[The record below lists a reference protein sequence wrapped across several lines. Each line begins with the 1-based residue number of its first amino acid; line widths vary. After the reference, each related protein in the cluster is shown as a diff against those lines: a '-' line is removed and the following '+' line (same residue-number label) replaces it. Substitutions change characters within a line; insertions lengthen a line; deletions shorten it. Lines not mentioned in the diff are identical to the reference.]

1 MDFFKFWK
9 KRSINQLDP
18 EEDLDSS
25 SKMSDEEEI
34 LDLTKKDDS
43 EESSEKLEY
52 KEIFQT
58 PEEKRKKLAKRLI
71 DITEKLEDLS
81 NQIYHLGQRVEVLEK
96 KFNVNHQ
103 D

>member
-9 KRSINQLDP
+9 KRQIGNLNSS
-18 EEDLDSS
+18 DLV
-25 SKMSDEEEI
+25 KLNGKEI

-43 EESSEKLEY
+43 EESSENAEN
-52 KEIFQT
+52 KESFQT

-96 KFNVNHQ
+96 KNDINS
-103 D
+103 

>member
-9 KRSINQLDP
+9 KRQTKY
-18 EEDLDSS
+18 LDSS
-25 SKMSDEEEI
+25 NLIKSNGEEI
-34 LDLTKKDDS
+34 LDLTKKDDG
-43 EESSEKLEY
+43 EESSEKAED
-52 KEIFQT
+52 KDSFQT

-96 KFNVNHQ
+96 KNDIGSQN
-103 D
+103 